1 MLPRHEDFGDQR
13 SCQQFCLQVIRV
25 APHLPDSMSLRDRGV
40 LARAAL
46 PMFLPMLLGV
56 VIPTAIPDLALWLP
70 EVLTRN

>member
-1 MLPRHEDFGDQR
+1 
-13 SCQQFCLQVIRV
+13 
-25 APHLPDSMSLRDRGV
+25 MSLRDRGV